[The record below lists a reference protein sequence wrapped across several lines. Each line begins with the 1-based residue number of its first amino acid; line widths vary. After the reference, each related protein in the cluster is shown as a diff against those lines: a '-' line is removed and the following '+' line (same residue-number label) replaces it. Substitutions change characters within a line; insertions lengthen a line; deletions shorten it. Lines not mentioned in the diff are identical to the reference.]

1 MGSDPPTTF
10 TVHEHLICSSSEVFK
25 SAMNG
30 NWETSIKRSVNL
42 GEEDPELFDL
52 YLHWLYSQT
61 LLAQNDSP
69 GHAGN
74 VEYLQLAKAYVLGD
88 MIQDAKFKDAVL
100 DAMLFKSRSLAS
112 DGKYWYPVGPVIRY
126 IYDRTLESSK
136 ARRLLVDMYTYHGQ
150 GNWLTTWA
158 SEDDLPKQFLF
169 DLAAAMLDIRP
180 CLKQLVLTAGRCEYH
195 EHAQDPSTCYTNPL
209 VARRMDLAQPKPAD
223 SGHVKTEKPN
233 FNYDGCLAVF
243 VACCLLCGFLCLVV
257 LFIALYIEVF
267 NNNE

>member
-10 TVHEHLICSSSEVFK
+10 TVHEHLICSSSEFFK

-30 NWETSIKRSVNL
+30 NWETSTNRSVNL

-74 VEYLQLAKAYVLGD
+74 AEYLQLAKAYVLGD

-180 CLKQLVLTAGRCEYH
+180 CLKQLALTAGRCEYH
-195 EHAQDPSTCYTNPL
+195 EHAQDPSTCHINPL
-209 VARRMDLAQPKPAD
+209 VSRRMDLAQPKPAEAR
-223 SGHVKTEKPN
+223 HVWGAIRDFPYGTVWSLYYS
-233 FNYDGCLAVF
+233 FYYSFYVF
-243 VACCLLCGFLCLVV
+243 FYAF
-257 LFIALYIEVF
+257 FSA
-267 NNNE
+267 